1 MNVLQTTDDINRS
14 LAQADPE
21 LGGLIAH
28 AGHIHIPLAEDH
40 FASLASA
47 IVGQQLSGKV
57 ADVIWARLKT
67 LVGGSVTPESLLDAA
82 ETDLRATGL
91 SNAKVRYV
99 KALAEAAASGVLQL
113 GAMNELD
120 DEAIIKELTAI
131 KGIGRWTAEM
141 FLIFS
146 LGREDVFSCGDGG
159 LQRAFQWLYGIE
171 PSKENMLR
179 VSAAWTPYRTYA
191 SLYLWEALNQK
202 IGG

>member
-1 MNVLQTTDDINRS
+1 MNELQTTDNINHT
-14 LAQADPE
+14 LAQADSE
-21 LGGLIAH
+21 LGGLIV
-28 AGHIHIPLAEDH
+28 HIGPLRIALSNDY

-57 ADVIWARLKT
+57 ADVIWERLKT
-67 LVGGSVTPESLLDAA
+67 LVGGSVTPENLLTAS
-82 ETDLRATGL
+82 ETDMRAIGL

-99 KALAEAAASGVLQL
+99 KALAEAAASGALQL

-171 PSKENMLR
+171 ASKENLLR
-179 VSAAWTPYRTYA
+179 VSAVWQPYRTYA
-191 SLYLWEALNQK
+191 SLYLWEALNRK
-202 IGG
+202 IV

>member
-1 MNVLQTTDDINRS
+1 MNELQTTDNINHT

-28 AGHIHIPLAEDH
+28 IGPLRIALSNDY

-57 ADVIWARLKT
+57 ADVIWERLKT
-67 LVGGSVTPESLLDAA
+67 LVGGSVTPENLLTAS
-82 ETDLRATGL
+82 ETDMRAIGL

-99 KALAEAAASGVLQL
+99 KALAEAAASGALQL
-113 GAMNELD
+113 GAMNELA

-171 PSKENMLR
+171 ASKENLLR
-179 VSAAWTPYRTYA
+179 VSAAWQPYRTYA
-191 SLYLWEALNQK
+191 SLYLWEALNRK
-202 IGG
+202 IV